1 MVINKLLRTISVII
15 KGLSPDMAQE
25 FNIHKHIYNKTSNG
39 FFKKYLLLDDL
50 SGKYANL
57 ANNKLTLKYEL
68 EDFSEYLLPYYFC
81 ITNRQNHYT
90 IMSLQEGN
98 NVNIQNIT
106 VTNVLSVLK
115 NKRRLLIVPAS
126 CKKNEKSDL
135 LEYKNSNVYLNK
147 NRIDEHA
154 LVDHFSK
161 LDDMYLVMGN
171 ITKNLLL
178 NKLYGNAKIKLVV
191 LIANEHKGKPEVLGS
206 YLNFRDEYSTFKSK
220 ILTNE
225 ECREALCGGYIESS
239 AKIPYWEKGISLA
252 KDIGCKFQELEFF
265 GIEFLIGEDNLFL
278 WNILTHPD
286 VPEKFYDN
294 LSFRNFIDRK
304 AKEKQKNL
312 KIKKR
317 VFLTVKYIYSCIAE
331 HFGYMG
337 FMLKNWQRDLVTDW
351 LKTRTTIRDKIWAHK
366 RGFLSFRIKQ
376 YGLKNDN
383 LSDFLPDRD
392 YRKLRPINNDCVS
405 WVYDKV
411 VTRYILD
418 KKKNYLPEYYYHLIY
433 RNGRQIIIPL
443 HDCPKEYSNDI
454 SGVLKL
460 LKQKKK
466 LILKPSEGSHGKGV
480 FKIECFNDNYIVN
493 DIIVDENV
501 LIDKIESLKGFYN
514 ITEYIE
520 MHSVL
525 KKFYDKTTYT
535 IRIMVINEH
544 GVDPWL
550 ANAYMR
556 IAATSTGVTDNISD
570 GGICARIDITT
581 GEIFEPEQIINH
593 VIMPC
598 RFHPDTGVEIKGKVP
613 NWELVKDGV
622 LDVSRYIGQ
631 LEYLG
636 FDVVVTEDGF
646 KILEINTHQDLHRYP
661 HYDKKIHEYF
671 LRKCE
676 QKQV

>member
-1 MVINKLLRTISVII
+1 MVELYLKESRKISGWQSKYLWLEPIAGKYKNIVDNNC
-15 KGLSPDMAQE
+15 LSIRYV
-25 FNIHKHIYNKTSNG
+25 FYKY
-39 FFKKYLLLDDL
+39 KKYLPEYYYQVIHRNGKCELMPLPDL
-50 SGKYANL
+50 SISSYNKNNASLFQLLEEKRYLCIRPTINKEKKQIVNL
-57 ANNKLTLKYEL
+57 YYGEGRYYINAKEHSKKEMKIFFDSL
-68 EDFSEYLLPYYFC
+68 EDTDIVTEDLLSKN
-81 ITNRQNHYT
+81 ILKDGLSGE
-90 IMSLQEGN
+90 SLK
-98 NVNIQNIT
+98 
-106 VTNVLSVLK
+106 LS
-115 NKRRLLIVPAS
+115 LLIINKTNKGYVIADAYVTS
-126 CKKNEKSDL
+126 RDIYNLEKSFFIS
-135 LEYKNSNVYLNK
+135 ECNIKHVNSAEK
-147 NRIDEHA
+147 TIDEA
-154 LVDHFSK
+154 EFIKWDKVRKLIEKISKTLVE
-161 LDDMYLVMGN
+161 
-171 ITKNLLL
+171 I
-178 NKLYGNAKIKLVV
+178 
-191 LIANEHKGKPEVLGS
+191 
-206 YLNFRDEYSTFKSK
+206 
-220 ILTNE
+220 
-225 ECREALCGGYIESS
+225 
-239 AKIPYWEKGISLA
+239 
-252 KDIGCKFQELEFF
+252 EFF
-265 GIEFLIGEDNLFL
+265 GMDLVFYDDEPK
-278 WNILTHPD
+278 ILEIQTHPKL
-286 VPEKFYDN
+286 PENFFEN
-294 LSFRNFIDRK
+294 PILISFF
-304 AKEKQKNL
+304 KEKINQKKL
-312 KIKKR
+312 SLGIKRK
-317 VFLTVKYIYSCIAE
+317 VFLTCKYIYSFVAQQQS
-331 HFGYMG
+331 YMG
-337 FMLKNWQRDLVTDW
+337 FMMKNWQKDLIKDW
-351 LKTRTTIRDKIWAHK
+351 LKTDTSIWEKIWAHR

-376 YGLKNDN
+376 YDLKDDN
-383 LSDFLPDRD
+383 LDDFLPDRA
-392 YRKLRPINNDCVS
+392 YRKLRPINNEFVS

-418 KKKNYLPEYYYHLIY
+418 KNKEYLPEYYYHLIY
-433 RNGRQIIIPL
+433 INSEKVIMSL
-443 HDCPKEYSNDI
+443 HDCPKDCTNDI